1 MWTSSVA
8 SMLYR
13 LLVACTIAASANAL
27 RLPATGA
34 SNVRMAMPASDV
46 PATAAEP
53 AVCRTTDV
61 ECFFGGNPVPEGAK
75 CVFRGDACKR
85 GRCKVNSAPCKDNQA
100 SMGKKGK
107 K

>member
-1 MWTSSVA
+1 
-8 SMLYR
+8 MLYR
-13 LLVACTIAASANAL
+13 LLVAFTIAASANAL